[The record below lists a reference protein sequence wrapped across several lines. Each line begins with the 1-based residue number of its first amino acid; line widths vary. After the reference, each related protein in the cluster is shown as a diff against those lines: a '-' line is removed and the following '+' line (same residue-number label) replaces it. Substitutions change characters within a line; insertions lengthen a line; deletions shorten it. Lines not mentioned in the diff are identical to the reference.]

1 MFNHVANASRCMIV
15 YPDRVE
21 VGIETN
27 FWISR
32 ISDDLRLAVDHWF
45 YVYKHISYLGL
56 VLNLG
61 EFPLSVGRYISST
74 SLFVIIFSSS
84 ATFLSCLKLNLGEI
98 EVIHIFTV
106 ILNFLHSSNFP
117 SLSCSV
123 K

>member
-27 FWISR
+27 FWIGR
-32 ISDDLRLAVDHWF
+32 ISDDLRLVVDHWF
-45 YVYKHISYLGL
+45 YVYKHISYLGK
-56 VLNLG
+56 
-61 EFPLSVGRYISST
+61 FPLSFGRYIPST
-74 SLFVIIFSSS
+74 SLLVIIFSSS

-106 ILNFLHSSNFP
+106 ILNFLHSSTFP
-117 SLSCSV
+117 SLSYSV